1 MPIFRSPLA
10 TALGTAPDP
19 DASIYIASAEVTKLA
34 QQIGINKLITYLKA
48 QSLWTTLAGGFLLG
62 NDVQKSGASLID
74 LKAGTSAT
82 LCLLYTSP
90 SPRDKRQSRMPSSA

>member
-10 TALGTAPDP
+10 TALGTAPDA
-19 DASIYIASAEVTKLA
+19 DASIYIALAEVTKLE

-62 NDVQKSGASLID
+62 NDV
-74 LKAGTSAT
+74 
-82 LCLLYTSP
+82 
-90 SPRDKRQSRMPSSA
+90 